1 MDLKS
6 QLYEL
11 SQRAPELAP
20 KVSTEEATKHSF
32 VLPFIRAL
40 GYNVFDPGE
49 VVPEFTADIGE
60 KKGEKVDYAILIEG
74 KPILLF
80 ECKPCG
86 EELDP
91 QRAIQLQRYFHGVAS
106 VRFGVLTDGLTY
118 QFYSDLERANVMDTR
133 PFLEVSLL
141 NLTDETL
148 EQLRRFSKDSF
159 NMDDIRGTAGA
170 LKYTREIRQLLE
182 VEFES
187 PSEDFLRFLTKRV
200 YDGSFTKNT
209 LAYFT
214 PIVQKALRDFINGR
228 ITRTLEAARDLQA
241 GTGTTEAA
249 ETPDAGNGLV
259 TTTQEIQGYYIVK
272 AILSL
277 IVDLGRVY
285 MRDLQSYCGIL
296 LDDNNRKP
304 ICRLYFHDP
313 NKLRLGLFDA
323 HKQEERVP
331 IERLDDIYKYA
342 DRMQQIVRAYES
354 QQKPPADRKEP
365 LAG

>member
-1 MDLKS
+1 
-6 QLYEL
+6 
-11 SQRAPELAP
+11 
-20 KVSTEEATKHSF
+20 
-32 VLPFIRAL
+32 
-40 GYNVFDPGE
+40 
-49 VVPEFTADIGE
+49 
-60 KKGEKVDYAILIEG
+60 
-74 KPILLF
+74 
-80 ECKPCG
+80 
-86 EELDP
+86 
-91 QRAIQLQRYFHGVAS
+91 
-106 VRFGVLTDGLTY
+106 
-118 QFYSDLERANVMDTR
+118 MDTR

-141 NLTDETL
+141 NLTDEML
-148 EQLRRFSKDSF
+148 EQLRRFSKESF

-182 VEFES
+182 AEFES
-187 PSEDFLRFLTKRV
+187 PSEDFLKFLTKRV

-241 GTGTTEAA
+241 GTAAEAA
-249 ETPDAGNGLV
+249 ETPDAGSGLV

-313 NKLRLGLFDA
+313 NRLRLGLFDA

-331 IERLDDIYKYA
+331 ITRLDDIYKYA
-342 DRMQQIVRAYES
+342 DRMQQVVRTYES
-354 QQKPPADRKEP
+354 QQKPSADRKEP